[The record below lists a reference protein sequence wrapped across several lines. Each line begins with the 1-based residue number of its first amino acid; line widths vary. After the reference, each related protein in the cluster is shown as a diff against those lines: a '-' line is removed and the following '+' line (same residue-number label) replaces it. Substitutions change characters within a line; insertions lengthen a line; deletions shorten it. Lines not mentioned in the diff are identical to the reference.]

1 MSKSPRFLL
10 AATLSL
16 GLALP
21 ALAEEPAADTVVATV
36 GGEEI
41 TLGHMIMMAA
51 QLPKEYQQLP
61 DDVLYDAV
69 LDQLI
74 RQTAVAQTIEGK
86 LSTEAQLALENER
99 RSFVAG
105 EALTNVAEAAATDE
119 ALQAA
124 YDERFANAE
133 PEQEY
138 NASHIL
144 VETEEKATEI
154 KTKLDGGADFA
165 EMAKEHSTGP
175 TGPKGGALGWFSKGM
190 MVKPFEEAVIALEVG
205 QVSEPVQ
212 SDFGWHVIT
221 LNDQREQPTPTLD
234 EVRGELTSQIQQDAI
249 TAALDEITSAATVTR
264 SEEKIDPAELRNM
277 ELLKN

>member
-1 MSKSPRFLL
+1 MPKSPRFLL
-10 AATLSL
+10 AAGLSL

-21 ALAEEPAADTVVATV
+21 ALAEPAADTVVATV

-41 TLGHMIMMAA
+41 TLGHMIMMTA
-51 QLPKEYQQLP
+51 QLPQEYQQLP
-61 DDVLYDAV
+61 DEVLYDAV

-86 LSTEAQLALENER
+86 LSTEAWLALENER
-99 RSFVAG
+99 RSFLAG
-105 EALTNVAEAAATDE
+105 EALTDIAEAAVTDE

-133 PEQEY
+133 PELEY

-144 VETEEKATEI
+144 LETEEKALEV
-154 KTKLDGGADFA
+154 KARLDEGADFA

-175 TGPKGGALGWFSKGM
+175 TGPNGGSLGWFGKGM
-190 MVKPFEEAVIALEVG
+190 MVKPFEDAVVALKVG
-205 QVSEPVQ
+205 EISAPVQ
-212 SDFGWHVIT
+212 SDFGWHVIA
-221 LNDQREQPTPTLD
+221 LNDQREKPTPTLD
-234 EVRGELTSQIQQDAI
+234 EVRAQLTAEIQQAAI
-249 TAALDEITSAATVTR
+249 TAALDEITAAASVTR

-277 ELLKN
+277 ELVKD

>member
-1 MSKSPRFLL
+1 MSKTPRFLL
-10 AATLSL
+10 AAAVSF

-21 ALAEEPAADTVVATV
+21 ALAEPAADTVVATV

-51 QLPKEYQQLP
+51 QLPQEYQQIP

-74 RQTAVAQTIEGK
+74 RQTAVAQTISGT
-86 LSTEAQLALENER
+86 LSTEARLAMENER
-99 RSFVAG
+99 RSFLAG
-105 EALTNVAEAAATDE
+105 EALTGIAAAAVTDE

-124 YDERFANAE
+124 YDARYGNAE
-133 PEQEY
+133 AQLEY

-144 VETEEKATEI
+144 LETEDEADEI
-154 KTKLDGGADFA
+154 KAKLDGGADFA

-175 TGPKGGALGWFSKGM
+175 TGPNGGALGWFGKGM
-190 MVKPFEEAVIALEVG
+190 MVKPFEDAVVALKVG
-205 QVSEPVQ
+205 EVSEPVQ
-212 SDFGWHVIT
+212 SDFGWHVII
-221 LNDQREQPTPTLD
+221 LNEQREKPAPTLD
-234 EVRGELTSQIQQDAI
+234 EVRAELTAEVQQAAI
-249 TAALDEITSAATVTR
+249 GTALDEITAAATVTR

-277 ELLKN
+277 ELVKD

>member
-1 MSKSPRFLL
+1 MPKSPRFLL
-10 AATLSL
+10 AAGLSL

-21 ALAEEPAADTVVATV
+21 ALAEPAADTVVATV

-41 TLGHMIMMAA
+41 TLGHMIMMTA
-51 QLPKEYQQLP
+51 QLPQEYQQLP
-61 DDVLYDAV
+61 DEVLYDAV

-86 LSTEAQLALENER
+86 LSTEARLALENER
-99 RSFVAG
+99 RSFLAG
-105 EALTNVAEAAATDE
+105 EALTDIAEAAVTDE

-133 PEQEY
+133 PELEY

-144 VETEEKATEI
+144 LETEEKALEV
-154 KTKLDGGADFA
+154 KARLDEGADFA

-175 TGPKGGALGWFSKGM
+175 TGPNGGSLGWFGKGM
-190 MVKPFEEAVIALEVG
+190 MVKPFEDAVVALEVG
-205 QVSEPVQ
+205 EISAPVQ
-212 SDFGWHVIT
+212 SDFGWHVIA
-221 LNDQREQPTPTLD
+221 LNDQREKPTPTLD
-234 EVRGELTSQIQQDAI
+234 EVRAQLTAEIQQAAI
-249 TAALDEITSAATVTR
+249 TAALDEITAAASVTR

-277 ELLKN
+277 ELVKD